1 MNKSLFRGVYPA
13 MITPMTPEGE
23 FNESA
28 YREIIEFN
36 IRSGV
41 DGFWVAGGTGE
52 SIFLTDEENNRI
64 AEVSVDQNQGR
75 VKNIM
80 HVGAPTT
87 KRAAKM
93 AEYAASVGVEAICC
107 VPPFF
112 YAPTNEAIVEHLRVV
127 AEAADL
133 PLFVY
138 NSPGFVGYEIMP
150 DLMMKIQDNVPQ
162 LEGLKQSSNTT
173 WDIGVYAKMGL
184 SAMVGNSM
192 MMLPALSLGSSGC
205 VDGPLCIVP
214 EIWIEI
220 WDAYNEGDIKRAEVA
235 QALGTDLRRL
245 LLPYTFQSA
254 AKLLI
259 KERLGIDCGS
269 ARPPLLPLNAE
280 EEIHLISS
288 FNRFWDEFKSH
299 KQQ

>member
-13 MITPMTPEGE
+13 MITPMTTEGE

-52 SIFLTDEENNRI
+52 SIYLTDEENNRI
-64 AEVSVDQNQGR
+64 AKVSVDQNQGR

-87 KRAAKM
+87 IRAAKM

-112 YAPTNEAIVEHLRVV
+112 Y
-127 AEAADL
+127 
-133 PLFVY
+133 
-138 NSPGFVGYEIMP
+138 VGYELTP
-150 DLMMKIQDNVPQ
+150 DLMMKKQDNVPQ

-205 VDGPLCIVP
+205 VDGPLCIIT

-235 QALGTDLRRL
+235 QAIGTDLRRL

-259 KERLGIDCGS
+259 KERLGIDCGL

-288 FNRFWDEFKSH
+288 FNQFWDEFKSH